1 MTKMNTDPNGSLF
14 PDHDSLT
21 VADHRLTER
30 LGAAR
35 RLMPSRDV
43 VPGGPSG
50 KWLRELRSMGFDQ
63 PKELAGLVE
72 WVIEGLETGTVQV
85 THPGYLGLFNPAPT
99 FAAECADR
107 IVSVFNPQ
115 ICVHS
120 HAPAAVEIEL
130 HVIREVA
137 RRAGMPDGSG
147 GHFTSGGSEAN
158 FTGML
163 CALQAGSPAYGDD
176 GLCAFARPPC
186 IFVSEESHLAWLK
199 IAHAA
204 GVGRNAVRLVQTDG
218 RGRMD
223 PEALTETIETD
234 VRSGNMPVMIAATAG
249 TTNAGMVDP
258 LTRCGEIARKHG
270 MWFHVDAAWGGALI
284 ARDTGA
290 LKGIEQADSITI
302 DAHKW
307 FATTM
312 GAGMFLTSRPDL
324 AAQVFRIDASY
335 MPRSDTA
342 KDFYVNSNQW
352 SRRFVGLRMFLA
364 LGTAGWMGYANHVER
379 AIRLAD
385 RLAWLLQREGWSLV
399 NHSPMAVACLVPPEG
414 HEAVRNYVDAVRGDG
429 RFWVSTA
436 IFEGKPVLRACITN
450 GRTSER
456 DIDALVEVLA
466 SVRV

>member
-1 MTKMNTDPNGSLF
+1 
-14 PDHDSLT
+14 
-21 VADHRLTER
+21 
-30 LGAAR
+30 
-35 RLMPSRDV
+35 
-43 VPGGPSG
+43 
-50 KWLRELRSMGFDQ
+50 
-63 PKELAGLVE
+63 
-72 WVIEGLETGTVQV
+72 
-85 THPGYLGLFNPAPT
+85 
-99 FAAECADR
+99 
-107 IVSVFNPQ
+107 
-115 ICVHS
+115 
-120 HAPAAVEIEL
+120 
-130 HVIREVA
+130 
-137 RRAGMPDGSG
+137 MPDGSG

-163 CALQAGSPAYGDD
+163 CALQAGAPAYGDD

-204 GVGRNAVRLVQTDG
+204 GVGRNAVRLIQTDG
-218 RGRMD
+218 SGRMD

-324 AAQVFRIDASY
+324 AAQGLPHRCELHAQERHGQGLLCQFQPVVATFR
-335 MPRSDTA
+335 RTA
-342 KDFYVNSNQW
+342 DVSCTRNSGMDGI
-352 SRRFVGLRMFLA
+352 RGPC
-364 LGTAGWMGYANHVER
+364 R
-379 AIRLAD
+379 AR
-385 RLAWLLQREGWSLV
+385 
-399 NHSPMAVACLVPPEG
+399 HSIGGQTRMAVAARRV
-414 HEAVRNYVDAVRGDG
+414 G
-429 RFWVSTA
+429 RS
-436 IFEGKPVLRACITN
+436 
-450 GRTSER
+450 
-456 DIDALVEVLA
+456 
-466 SVRV
+466 